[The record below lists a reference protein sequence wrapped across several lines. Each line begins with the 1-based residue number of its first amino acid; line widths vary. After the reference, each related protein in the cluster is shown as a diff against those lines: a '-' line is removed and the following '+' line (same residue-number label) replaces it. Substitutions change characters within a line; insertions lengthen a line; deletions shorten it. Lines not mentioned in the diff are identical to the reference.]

1 MFASFLA
8 IIFGMV
14 GTLLLLVVFE
24 RALPALPISIALGI
38 LFYFITELSM
48 QVLLVPMSLSLVFF

>member
-8 IIFGMV
+8 IVFGMV

-24 RALPALPISIALGI
+24 RALPALPISIALGM
-38 LFYFITELSM
+38 LFYFVTELSM
-48 QVLLVPMSLSLVFF
+48 QLLLVPMSLSLVFF